1 MRRKVDAGLKLSVI
15 EQYKSSRQIDQSKT
29 YCTPVVCGCEALQW
43 MQKVSSMCKLVSPAS
58 HYLLSPSEKRGAA
71 RTP

>member
-29 YCTPVVCGCEALQW
+29 YCTPVGVVVKRCSGCR
-43 MQKVSSMCKLVSPAS
+43 K
-58 HYLLSPSEKRGAA
+58 
-71 RTP
+71 